1 MRKEFKAILTD
12 KEEHGDKIEILVRED
27 YAEILTE
34 EDRAYLKGNFKN
46 FTEKDF
52 EKLIG
57 TVRGDF
63 SSEIEAFDT
72 ILENFCK
79 SNEIDELAV
88 ICENYDTSIFNS
100 EYAREKINFAKT
112 VEIAIFP
119 DTEIEEKLTKINNIF
134 FLENETASAIIEKE
148 KTSVIKPRNKENFCI
163 VDEFEWFVE
172 EVRRLEKLL

>member
-1 MRKEFKAILTD
+1 MKKEFKAVLTD
-12 KEEHGDKIEILVRED
+12 KEEHGDKIEILVGED
-27 YAEILTE
+27 YAKILTE
-34 EDRAYLKGNFKN
+34 EDKAYMKGNFKN

-57 TVRGDF
+57 TVREDF

-79 SNEIDELAV
+79 SNEVDELTV
-88 ICENYDTSIFNS
+88 VCENYDTSIFNS
-100 EYAREKINFAKT
+100 DYAREKVNFAKT

-119 DTEIEEKLTKINNIF
+119 DTEIEEKLTKISNIF
-134 FLENETASAIIEKE
+134 FLENKTATAIIEKG
-148 KTSVIKPRNKENFCI
+148 KTSIMKPINKKGFFI
-163 VDEFEWFVE
+163 VNEFEWFAE

>member
-1 MRKEFKAILTD
+1 MKKEFKAILTD
-12 KEEHGDKIEILVRED
+12 KEEHGDKIEISVRED
-27 YAEILTE
+27 YAEILTDD
-34 EDRAYLKGNFKN
+34 DRAYLKGNFKN
-46 FTEKDF
+46 FTENDF

-57 TVRGDF
+57 TVREDF

-79 SNEIDELAV
+79 SNEVDELAV

-134 FLENETASAIIEKE
+134 FLENKTATAIIEKG
-148 KTSVIKPRNKENFCI
+148 KTSIIKPGNKKGFFI
-163 VDEFEWFVE
+163 VSEFEWFAE

>member
-1 MRKEFKAILTD
+1 MRKEFKSVLTNN
-12 KEEHGDKIEILVRED
+12 EEHGDKIEILIGEN

-34 EDRAYLKGNFKN
+34 EDKAYLKGDFKN

-57 TVRGDF
+57 TVRDDF
-63 SSEIEAFDT
+63 TSEIEAFDT
-72 ILENFCK
+72 LLESFCK
-79 SNEIDELAV
+79 SNEVDELRV
-88 ICENYDTSIFNS
+88 VCENYDTSIFNT
-100 EYAREKINFAKT
+100 EYAREKINFAKN
-112 VEIAIFP
+112 VEVVVMPNFS
-119 DTEIEEKLTKINNIF
+119 DEEKLTKINNIF

-163 VDEFEWFVE
+163 VDEFEWFAE

>member
-1 MRKEFKAILTD
+1 MRKEFKSVLTD
-12 KEEHGDKIEILVRED
+12 NEEHGDRIEILVGED
-27 YAEILTE
+27 YAKILSE
-34 EDRAYLKGNFKN
+34 EDKAYLKGNFKN
-46 FTEKDF
+46 FTENDF

-57 TVRGDF
+57 TARKDF
-63 SSEIEAFDT
+63 TSEIEVFDT

-79 SNEIDELAV
+79 SNEADELSV